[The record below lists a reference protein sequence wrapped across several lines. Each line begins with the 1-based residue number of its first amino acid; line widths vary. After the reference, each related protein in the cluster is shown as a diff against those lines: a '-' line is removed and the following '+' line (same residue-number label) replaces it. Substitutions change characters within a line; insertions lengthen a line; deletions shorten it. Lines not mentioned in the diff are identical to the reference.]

1 MSQTLTQS
9 VDSFMVIIEQE
20 NSVEYVHVKRSDS
33 ETINKDSFYFRK
45 GDEVG
50 ALKFLNSLAAL
61 IGIGFIVF
69 EENKKA

>member
-1 MSQTLTQS
+1 MSQILTQS

-20 NSVEYVHVKRSDS
+20 NGVKYVHVKRSDS

-61 IGIGFIVF
+61 IGIGSIVF

>member
-1 MSQTLTQS
+1 MSQILTQS

-61 IGIGFIVF
+61 IGIGSIVF

>member
-1 MSQTLTQS
+1 MSQILTQS
-9 VDSFMVIIEQE
+9 VDSFMIIIEQE
-20 NSVEYVHVKRSDS
+20 NSVEYVHVKRSDA

-45 GDEVG
+45 GDEAG

-61 IGIGFIVF
+61 IGIGAIVF

>member
-1 MSQTLTQS
+1 MSQILTQS

-61 IGIGFIVF
+61 IGIGAIVF

>member
-1 MSQTLTQS
+1 MSQILTQS

-61 IGIGFIVF
+61 IGIGSIIF